1 MNGEPVKLDHLGP
14 IILNVDGTIS
24 RINNWDQMI
33 EREQKMALRMIAK
46 RNKER
51 RAVLLKQ
58 EEEKK

>member
-1 MNGEPVKLDHLGP
+1 VNGEPVKLDHLGP